1 MEIKRG
7 EFVAKS
13 NFPFDI
19 YQISLIF
26 AFVEFLKFTEIG
38 FLSSLFNWGFYFLGG
53 LFDTFGDFGVCG
65 IFTTFT
71 EEKVQNL

>member
-26 AFVEFLKFTEIG
+26 AFVEFLKFTGIG
-38 FLSSLFNWGFYFLGG
+38 FLHSLFNWGFYFLGG